1 MYVLTLLCCQKNV
14 QIIIKFLKICII
26 LKKNQHHCKLQDEKY
41 KVKVGSAQIA
51 DVSFACDVTTLR
63 RLKL

>member
-1 MYVLTLLCCQKNV
+1 MFN
-14 QIIIKFLKICII
+14 
-26 LKKNQHHCKLQDEKY
+26 LKKNYCKLEDEKY
-41 KVKVGSAQIA
+41 KLKVGSAQIA